1 MSCCCNFT
9 ILWNVIHSSLSSKQ
23 SREKSVIDK
32 RRLFVVCQ
40 FLSEALTSDK
50 MFGFLN
56 RISVGYFNLEFQME
70 AEEPWT
76 DSRGSHVG

>member
-1 MSCCCNFT
+1 M
-9 ILWNVIHSSLSSKQ
+9 
-23 SREKSVIDK
+23 
-32 RRLFVVCQ
+32 
-40 FLSEALTSDK
+40 SEAVTSDE

-76 DSRGSHVG
+76 ESRGSHVG

>member
-23 SREKSVIDK
+23 SREKSVK
-32 RRLFVVCQ
+32 NRFV
-40 FLSEALTSDK
+40 SEAVTSDE

-56 RISVGYFNLEFQME
+56 RKSVGYFNLEFQME